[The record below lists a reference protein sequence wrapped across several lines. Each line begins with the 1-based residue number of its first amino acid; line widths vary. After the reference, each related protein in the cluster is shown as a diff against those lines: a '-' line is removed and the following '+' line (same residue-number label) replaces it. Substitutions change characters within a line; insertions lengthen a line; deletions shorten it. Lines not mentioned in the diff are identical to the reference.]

1 MINYLYLLIFI
12 LIIIILLLGIKT
24 IRIYIILNKINDDL
38 NNILN
43 NDTNNIV
50 TISTTDKNIKRFAN
64 KLNIHLKKIR
74 TIKIKYEHGNNEIQS
89 CLTNISHDLRTP
101 LTGIKGYVDL
111 IKKNGINKSMNNY
124 FTIIES
130 NTETMINLTEQ
141 LFDFSKFLDRK
152 SVV

>member
-50 TISTTDKNIKRFAN
+50 TISTTYKTIKRFAN
-64 KLNIHLKKIR
+64 KLNIHLK
-74 TIKIKYEHGNNEIQS
+74 N
-89 CLTNISHDLRTP
+89 
-101 LTGIKGYVDL
+101 L
-111 IKKNGINKSMNNY
+111 I
-124 FTIIES
+124 TII
-130 NTETMINLTEQ
+130 
-141 LFDFSKFLDRK
+141 FKY
-152 SVV
+152 